1 MNVVSLLVQK
11 LNAQFSLSEEGTY
24 EKVLIDYENKKLLI
38 ARPRVSMNNSGIAVR
53 DILRNN
59 QILID
64 NICIVHDDID
74 LPFGRLRLKNES
86 SDGGHNG
93 VKSIVNEVGTD
104 SFFRLKLGL
113 GRPKKGVDPA
123 SFVLSKFN
131 KGEEEEIDFLIDD
144 STEVLLAFIK
154 DKKNAVKKASERRII
169 DVV

>member
-1 MNVVSLLVQK
+1 MC
-11 LNAQFSLSEEGTY
+11 
-24 EKVLIDYENKKLLI
+24 I
-38 ARPRVSMNNSGIAVR
+38 R
-53 DILRNN
+53 D
-59 QILID
+59 
-64 NICIVHDDID
+64 
-74 LPFGRLRLKNES
+74 S
-86 SDGGHNG
+86 
-93 VKSIVNEVGTD
+93 

-131 KGEEEEIDFLIDD
+131 KGEEEEINFLIGD